1 VLYEKGTKFDM
12 DYYLKTHM
20 PLVQENWS
28 PYGLKSW
35 KVYHK
40 PLFRRRILPVPSAD
54 NAKVLKFDEDSPYL
68 VQATLEWGSM
78 DDFKKAAG
86 SDSTKKV
93 MDDVKN
99 FANTSP
105 KLMSGEIVG
114 SQ

>member
-35 KVYHK
+35 KVRHAYR
-40 PLFRRRILPVPSAD
+40 PTACALAD
-54 NAKVLKFDEDSPYL
+54 IVKVIQFGDDSPYA
-68 VQATLEWGSM
+68 VQATLEWGTL

-99 FANTSP
+99 FSNTSP
-105 KLMSGEIVG
+105 KLFSGEVVG
-114 SQ
+114 SK